1 MAAKRAVIVGATGLV
16 GRYLTAE
23 LAKKPDLEQI
33 IALVRKAPD
42 WAQDRS
48 VEGVEW
54 REIDFA
60 KISAEAEAAHADVAL
75 CVLGTTQAKAGGKEA
90 FAKVDRDYVVAFAD
104 GAQRGGADH
113 FVMVSSVGAD
123 ASSPSYYLKIKGQ
136 AERAIQGL
144 DFERLD
150 IFRPGLLMGSRNE
163 FRLTEEIGKV
173 VSPLLTPILPG
184 PLSRFR
190 GVDAISVARAMA
202 ASVDLSNDNGR
213 FVHHNKDIEKAVA
226 NQAS

>member
-1 MAAKRAVIVGATGLV
+1 MTPKRAVITGATGLV

-23 LAKKPDLEQI
+23 LAKKPELETI
-33 IALVRKAPD
+33 IALVRKVPD
-42 WAQDRS
+42 WAGDRS

-54 REIDFA
+54 REIDFS
-60 KISAEAEAAHADVAL
+60 KIAAEAEAAHADVAL
-75 CVLGTTQAKAGGKEA
+75 SVLGTTQNKAGSREA

-104 GAQRGGADH
+104 GAQRGGADQ
-113 FVMVSSVGAD
+113 FVLISSVGAD
-123 ASSPSYYLKIKGQ
+123 PSSPSFYLKIKGQ

-144 DFERLD
+144 GYERLD

-173 VSPLLTPILPG
+173 VSPLLTPLLPG

-190 GVDAISVARAMA
+190 GVDAITVARAMA
-202 ASVDLSNDNGR
+202 AAVDLSNDNGR

-226 NQAS
+226 PQAS